1 MEGVGG
7 AFRRPQAA
15 LPPAPAAD
23 PASAVGRGRAAA
35 WPHCAGGQ
43 TEARPGPA
51 AFPAPGAPLP
61 GRRVRGSAAQR
72 PLGVPAAAPGPRLA
86 SAGAR
91 CPPHSAMTT
100 AGAPGP
106 LPAGTPV
113 SSLHE
118 ALDQCM
124 TALDLFLTNQFS
136 EALNYLKPR
145 TKESMYH
152 SLTYATILE
161 MQAMMTFDPQ
171 DILLAG
177 NMMKEAQSLCQ
188 RHRKKSSVTD
198 SFSSLVHRPTMDQ
211 FTEEEIHAEVC
222 YAECLL
228 QRAALTFL
236 QDENMVSFIKGGIK
250 VRNSYQTYKELDS
263 LVQSSQ
269 YCKGENHRH
278 FEGGVKLGVG
288 AFNLTLS
295 MLPTRILRLLE
306 FVGFSGNKDYGL
318 LQLEEGA
325 SGHSFRAVLCVMLLL
340 CYHTFLTFVLGT
352 GNVNIEE
359 AEKLLRP
366 YLKRYPKGAIFLFFA
381 GRIEVIKGNVDAAI
395 QRFEECCEAQQH
407 WKQFHHMCYWE
418 LMWCFT
424 YKAQWKMAYF
434 YADLLSKE
442 NSWSKATYIYMKAAY
457 LSMFGKEDYK
467 PFGDDE
473 VELFRAVPG
482 LKLKIAGKSLPTEK
496 FAIRK
501 SRRYLSPKPISLPVP
516 ALEMMYIWNGYAVIG
531 KQPELTDGIL
541 EIIIKAEEMLEKG
554 PENEYSVDD
563 ECLVKLRRISGSSL
577 PSKCLCG
584 CCHSRWPTAGPGAPG
599 WHFLGFSSHTHTCTV
614 PDSGLLL
621 LASHVLASV
630 LCQDPSRPRSFR
642 PCPPGPPECPAT
654 GAYLQCF
661 L

>member
-1 MEGVGG
+1 
-7 AFRRPQAA
+7 
-15 LPPAPAAD
+15 
-23 PASAVGRGRAAA
+23 
-35 WPHCAGGQ
+35 
-43 TEARPGPA
+43 
-51 AFPAPGAPLP
+51 
-61 GRRVRGSAAQR
+61 
-72 PLGVPAAAPGPRLA
+72 
-86 SAGAR
+86 
-91 CPPHSAMTT
+91 MTT

-442 NSWSKATYIYMKAAY
+442 NSWSKGLEQDSAMAGLRREPRAFPQSWDEKAGPERFHSEYVAEVFAGD
-457 LSMFGKEDYK
+457 LTTRSSCFLGLDGSGHSHTPMIVAEIQ
-467 PFGDDE
+467 DDE
-473 VELFRAVPG
+473 AQRGVKQRLGRLGTLGSSIFLPSLHPHLFHRAVPG

-563 ECLVKLRRISGSSL
+563 ECLVKLLKGLCLKYLGRVQEAEENFRIISANEKRIKYDHYLIPNALLELALLFMEQGRNEEAVKLLETAKQNYKNYSMESRTHFRIQAATLQAKSSL
-577 PSKCLCG
+577 EKGNRSMV
-584 CCHSRWPTAGPGAPG
+584 
-599 WHFLGFSSHTHTCTV
+599 SSV
-614 PDSGLLL
+614 SL
-621 LASHVLASV
+621 
-630 LCQDPSRPRSFR
+630 
-642 PCPPGPPECPAT
+642 
-654 GAYLQCF
+654 
-661 L
+661 

>member
-1 MEGVGG
+1 M
-7 AFRRPQAA
+7 
-15 LPPAPAAD
+15 
-23 PASAVGRGRAAA
+23 
-35 WPHCAGGQ
+35 
-43 TEARPGPA
+43 
-51 AFPAPGAPLP
+51 
-61 GRRVRGSAAQR
+61 
-72 PLGVPAAAPGPRLA
+72 
-86 SAGAR
+86 
-91 CPPHSAMTT
+91 
-100 AGAPGP
+100 
-106 LPAGTPV
+106 

-136 EALNYLKPR
+136 EALSYLKPR

-188 RHRKKSSVTD
+188 RHRRKSSVTD
-198 SFSSLVHRPTMDQ
+198 SFSSLVHRPTLGQ

-236 QDENMVSFIKGGIK
+236 QVGGQWRPRALYGPSQAYSYLPGPGPQHLSPLQDENMVSFIKGGIR

-359 AEKLLRP
+359 AEKLLKP
-366 YLKRYPKGAIFLFFA
+366 YLNRYPKGAIFLFFA
-381 GRIEVIKGNVDAAI
+381 GRIEAIKGNIDAAI

-424 YKAQWKMAYF
+424 YKGQWKMAYF

-473 VELFRAVPG
+473 VELFR
-482 LKLKIAGKSLPTEK
+482 
-496 FAIRK
+496 
-501 SRRYLSPKPISLPVP
+501 
-516 ALEMMYIWNGYAVIG
+516 
-531 KQPELTDGIL
+531 
-541 EIIIKAEEMLEKG
+541 
-554 PENEYSVDD
+554 
-563 ECLVKLRRISGSSL
+563 
-577 PSKCLCG
+577 
-584 CCHSRWPTAGPGAPG
+584 WPTVL
-599 WHFLGFSSHTHTCTV
+599 LGTCYIAYCLICTSH
-614 PDSGLLL
+614 
-621 LASHVLASV
+621 
-630 LCQDPSRPRSFR
+630 QPS
-642 PCPPGPPECPAT
+642 E
-654 GAYLQCF
+654 
-661 L
+661 